1 LVVFG
6 TGEVKQPITLYDK
19 TGKWLFESWLTV
31 GGAARIFIQDASP
44 TSKGT
49 VVVAASSVD
58 KDGASSDMIVEV
70 VKGGLGRTIRTSPF
84 YALRLCTT
92 DEGTVWAYGVELTDD
107 RRAERGLHYPMLRE
121 YSFEKGELRSA
132 LDRATVRPPR
142 GVPVDGSP
150 AEEFQMRC
158 GFGKAVL
165 VNGATR
171 ELIEYHFSASQLNRW
186 PMNIQPEG
194 YQVNGAALT
203 ESGDVYLS
211 ACRCGRPKSMT
222 GMFYLRLV
230 SAGTAEWVPLVVTPA
245 TVAPHEDGIFHL
257 LGNDGAD
264 LVYSRDLRSST
275 IFWSEAPATNSL
287 SNLGQKPALERG
299 SEK

>member
-1 LVVFG
+1 MKVGRLFTAVFLVPLFFLGQDPGTSSGSTQDRHLPQSQHAEQFLGLASPRHTAEFIAHENHSFSWDKNYLVVFG
-6 TGEVKQPITLYDK
+6 TGKVKQPITLYDK

-31 GGAARIFIQDASP
+31 DGAARIFIQDASP

-49 VVVAASSVD
+49 VAVAASSED
-58 KDGASSDMIVEV
+58 KDGASVDMIVEV
-70 VKGGLGRTIRTSPF
+70 GKGGIGRVIRTSPF
-84 YALRLCTT
+84 YSLRLCAT

-142 GVPVDGSP
+142 GVPVDGGP

-171 ELIEYHFSASQLNRW
+171 ELIEYHFSASQLTRW

-203 ESGDVYLS
+203 ESGEVYLS
-211 ACRCGRPKSMT
+211 ACRCGRP
-222 GMFYLRLV
+222 
-230 SAGTAEWVPLVVTPA
+230 
-245 TVAPHEDGIFHL
+245 
-257 LGNDGAD
+257 
-264 LVYSRDLRSST
+264 
-275 IFWSEAPATNSL
+275 
-287 SNLGQKPALERG
+287 
-299 SEK
+299 